1 MSDVLA
7 VDAAGFPTM
16 EPGAVTNEGAASMA
30 GDIKPLD
37 HWRRLGEVVAKV
49 VADPPWWSDGW
60 VKVETVPA
68 RAPFPAR
75 ALRDRPWDISA
86 LVEE

>member
-1 MSDVLA
+1 
-7 VDAAGFPTM
+7 
-16 EPGAVTNEGAASMA
+16 MA
-30 GDIKPLD
+30 EIKPLE
-37 HWRRLGEVVAKV
+37 HWRRLDEVLLA
-49 VADPPWWSDGW
+49 ADMLPLEEKAPR
-60 VKVETVPA
+60 PA